1 MAATPEVESPSRQ
14 DVTTE
19 TASPNDR
26 SQSPISQRERPSS
39 RDTHDRSPS
48 PRHSRSPSRGSR
60 DGSIHDRRS
69 LSREE
74 GDLSPSQDRS
84 PSRDP
89 RDALTP
95 RQYSRSPSPLPRDPA
110 SRDSRSPSPR
120 RSRSYSRDREMRD
133 VSPAPRNRSPS
144 RDSRDISPPRR
155 NFRGDSP
162 PPRDRSPNGYGQ
174 AREHSPLPRRPAP
187 PQRRDGPDRYRP
199 VKRERTPPP
208 AAPAK
213 SEEEKLADARAEYQK
228 LLNLRSQGVYL
239 PPQKLR
245 ALQAAITDRS
255 SKEYQRM
262 AWEALKKSINGLVN
276 KVNTAN
282 IKFVVP
288 ELFGENLIRGRG
300 LFCQSLLKA
309 QHASLPFTPIY
320 ACLAAI
326 CNTKLPQVGEL
337 LVKRLIMRF
346 RKAFKRNDKAVC
358 LSSTMFI
365 AHLVNSQVV
374 HEMLAAQ
381 ILLLLLQK
389 PTDDSVEIAVGLMR
403 EVGLFLEEMSP
414 PIAHAV
420 FEQFRNILHEADI
433 DKRTQ
438 YMIEVLFQVR
448 KDKYKDNPVIKEE
461 LDLVEEEDQ
470 ITHKIGLDDEISTQD
485 TLNIFKFDPD
495 WEANEEEYKKLKA
508 EILGEGSGDEDDDDD
523 ESEDSE
529 SEDEEEQQQKA
540 IEIKDQSNADLVN
553 LRRTIYLSI
562 QSSADPE
569 EAAHKLMKL
578 RLPAGQEPE
587 LVSMIVE
594 SCAQEKVYLKFMGL
608 LGERFARLN
617 RMWAELFEES
627 FVKYYTTI
635 HRYETNKL
643 RNIARFWGHQLAND
657 AIGWHVLSVI
667 HLNEEE
673 TTSASRIFIKILF
686 EDLQENMGTVK
697 LKARLSEETLKPSL
711 EGIFP
716 HNNPRDIRFSI
727 NYFTSIK
734 MGFLTDEMREFL
746 ANMPR
751 PALPAPAAVD
761 SDSESV
767 SSYSSYSSY
776 SSRSRSRSRTPP
788 RKAIDRERS
797 LSRTPPRRTR
807 DDSYSRSR
815 SYSRSISRRR
825 SYSRSP
831 VRQGRDDRSTSRS
844 PVRSV
849 RRGRSRSYSR
859 SLSRSRSP
867 PPIRARGRSYSRSVS
882 PVAGPSTK
890 RRRDDSY
897 SRSRSRSLSRSPP
910 PQRHRN
916 DSVSSRGDRS
926 PPARKQ
932 RRLSRSPSPVRRDAR
947 PRRSSYS
954 RSRSRSPV
962 RSGPALGPGRYR
974 QRDSP
979 PPPPSRG
986 RAASPS
992 RDRGRSASYSR
1003 SRSPPL
1009 SKVAGGKGG
1018 GGRDTY
1024 NGRRDDR
1031 SLSRSRSRTRSPLP
1045 RSPVGGR
1052 SRSRSPVRSSPAGG
1066 NKRRRYHSS
1075 SRSRSPPPRA
1085 KRGRVEN

>member
-1 MAATPEVESPSRQ
+1 MEFVDELNSKDRKGRWILSFIAFFLAAANLAFAAFFLLLRIM
-14 DVTTE
+14 TTE
-19 TASPNDR
+19 RKEPTTAEPRRTRMTGIRIAQTLGDCVNGGVVVCRKCRQAVRSAVTVDHGTQKINCQGINSEEASPK
-26 SQSPISQRERPSS
+26 RERSSS
-39 RDTHDRSPS
+39 R
-48 PRHSRSPSRGSR
+48 G
-60 DGSIHDRRS
+60 
-69 LSREE
+69 
-74 GDLSPSQDRS
+74 
-84 PSRDP
+84 
-89 RDALTP
+89 
-95 RQYSRSPSPLPRDPA
+95 
-110 SRDSRSPSPR
+110 RSPSPR
-120 RSRSYSRDREMRD
+120 RSRSPSEGSI
-133 VSPAPRNRSPS
+133 SPRRGQSPS
-144 RDSRDISPPRR
+144 RDSRSPSPPPRDQSPRDSRDGSRHRSRPYSRDRETLDVSLSPRRDRSFSRDSRDASPPRR
-155 NFRGDSP
+155 NFRDDSP
-162 PPRDRSPNGYGQ
+162 PRNRSPDAPRPRD
-174 AREHSPLPRRPAP
+174 HSPLPRRPAP
-187 PQRRDGPDRYRP
+187 AQRSDRYRP
-199 VKRERTPPP
+199 APRERTPPP
-208 AAPAK
+208 APPVK
-213 SEEEKLADARAEYQK
+213 TEEEKLADARAEYQK

-365 AHLVNSQVV
+365 AHLVNNQVV

-381 ILLLLLQK
+381 ILLLLLQR
-389 PTDDSVEIAVGLMR
+389 PTDDSVEIAVGLMK

-420 FEQFRNILHEADI
+420 FDQFRNILHEADI

-461 LDLVEEEDQ
+461 LDLIEEEDQ
-470 ITHKIGLDDEISTQD
+470 ITHRIALDDDISTQD

-523 ESEDSE
+523 DGSDESESG
-529 SEDEEEQQQKA
+529 DEGEQEQKA

-578 RLPAGQEPE
+578 KLPAGQEPE

-617 RMWAELFEES
+617 RMWMDLFEEA
-627 FVKYYTTI
+627 FVKYYNTI
-635 HRYETNKL
+635 HQYETNKL

-657 AIGWHVLSVI
+657 AIGWHVLSII

-686 EDLQENMGTVK
+686 EDLQENMGTAK
-697 LKARLSEETLKPSL
+697 LKARLAEETLKPSL

-716 HNNPRDIRFSI
+716 HDNPRNIRFSI

-746 ANMPR
+746 ANMPK
-751 PALPAPAAVD
+751 PALPAPAAD
-761 SDSESV
+761 SDAESV

-776 SSRSRSRSRTPP
+776 SSRSRSRSRTSP
-788 RKAIDRERS
+788 RKAIDRGRS
-797 LSRTPPRRTR
+797 YSRSPPRKNR

-815 SYSRSISRRR
+815 SRSRSYSRSVSRR

-831 VRQGRDDRSTSRS
+831 VRNGRDDRSVSRS
-844 PVRSV
+844 PVR
-849 RRGRSRSYSR
+849 RSRSYSR
-859 SLSRSRSP
+859 SPSRSRSP
-867 PPIRARGRSYSRSVS
+867 TPNRARGRSYSRSIS
-882 PVAGPSTK
+882 PDAGPSIK

-897 SRSRSRSLSRSPP
+897 SRSRSRSRSVRRSRSPLP
-910 PQRHRN
+910 
-916 DSVSSRGDRS
+916 V
-926 PPARKQ
+926 Q
-932 RRLSRSPSPVRRDAR
+932 RRRDDSRRFSRSPSPVRRDVR

-962 RSGPALGPGRYR
+962 RAGGGGPGRYR

-979 PPPPSRG
+979 PPPPASRG
-986 RAASPS
+986 RAA
-992 RDRGRSASYSR
+992 ASYSR
-1003 SRSPPL
+1003 SRSPPPP
-1009 SKVAGGKGG
+1009 V
-1018 GGRDTY
+1018 R
-1024 NGRRDDR
+1024 NR
-1031 SLSRSRSRTRSPLP
+1031 SLSRSRI
-1045 RSPVGGR
+1045 
-1052 SRSRSPVRSSPAGG
+1052 GG
-1066 NKRRRYHSS
+1066 NKRRRGYSS
-1075 SRSRSPPPRA
+1075 DDDSRSISPPPPRA
-1085 KRGRVEN
+1085 KRGRVDN

>member
-1 MAATPEVESPSRQ
+1 MMGSSEGLSPSRR
-14 DVTTE
+14 DIE
-19 TASPNDR
+19 SKEASPDR
-26 SQSPISQRERPSS
+26 SVSDIPERERASS
-39 RDTHDRSPS
+39 KGTHDRSPS
-48 PRHSRSPSRGSR
+48 PRHSRPPSRGSR
-60 DGSIHDRRS
+60 DGSHHKTRS
-69 LSREE
+69 PSRED
-74 GDLSPSQDRS
+74 GYISPRSNRS
-84 PSRDP
+84 PSRD
-89 RDALTP
+89 
-95 RQYSRSPSPLPRDPA
+95 SRSPSPLPRDQSP
-110 SRDSRSPSPR
+110 RDSRDGSR
-120 RSRSYSRDREMRD
+120 RRTRSFSRDREMRD
-133 VSPAPRNRSPS
+133 VSPPRRDRSFS
-144 RDSRDISPPRR
+144 RDSRDASPPRR
-155 NFRGDSP
+155 NFRDDSL
-162 PPRDRSPNGYGQ
+162 PPRDRSPD
-174 AREHSPLPRRPAP
+174 APRPREHSPLPRRPAP
-187 PQRRDGPDRYRP
+187 AQRGTDRYRP
-199 VKRERTPPP
+199 APRERTPPP
-208 AAPAK
+208 APPVK
-213 SEEEKLADARAEYQK
+213 TEEEKLADARAEYQK

-337 LVKRLIMRF
+337 LIKRLIVRF

-365 AHLVNSQVV
+365 AHLVNNQVV

-389 PTDDSVEIAVGLMR
+389 PTDDSVEIAVGLMK

-420 FEQFRNILHEADI
+420 FDQFRNILHEADI

-470 ITHKIGLDDEISTQD
+470 ITHRIGLDDEITTQD

-508 EILGEGSGDEDDDDD
+508 EILGEGSGDEDDEDGG
-523 ESEDSE
+523 SEESE

-562 QSSADPE
+562 QSSANPE

-594 SCAQEKVYLKFMGL
+594 TCAQEKVYTKFMGI

-617 RMWAELFEES
+617 RMWMELFEES

-657 AIGWHVLSVI
+657 AVGWHVLSII

-686 EDLQENMGTVK
+686 EDLQENMGSAK
-697 LKARLSEETLKPSL
+697 LKARLGEEMLKPSL

-716 HNNPRDIRFSI
+716 HDNPRNIRFSI

-746 ANMPR
+746 ANIPK
-751 PALPAPAAVD
+751 PALPAPAAD

-788 RKAIDRERS
+788 RKALDRGRS
-797 LSRTPPRRTR
+797 YSRSPPRRTR

-815 SYSRSISRRR
+815 SRSRSYSRSVSRR

-831 VRQGRDDRSTSRS
+831 VRQGGRDDRSISRS
-844 PVRSV
+844 PVR
-849 RRGRSRSYSR
+849 RSRSYSR
-859 SLSRSRSP
+859 SPSRSRSP
-867 PPIRARGRSYSRSVS
+867 TPNRARGRSYSRSVS
-882 PVAGPSTK
+882 PDAGPSTK

-897 SRSRSRSLSRSPP
+897 SRSRSRSRSVRRTRSPPGPPPP
-910 PQRHRN
+910 PQRLRD

-932 RRLSRSPSPVRRDAR
+932 RRVSRSPSPVRRDAR

-962 RSGPALGPGRYR
+962 RGGASRAGKYR

-986 RAASPS
+986 GGGA
-992 RDRGRSASYSR
+992 RGRSASYSR
-1003 SRSPPL
+1003 SRSPPARG
-1009 SKVAGGKGG
+1009 SGG
-1018 GGRDTY
+1018 GAIKRE
-1024 NGRRDDR
+1024 DR
-1031 SLSRSRSRTRSPLP
+1031 SLSRSRSRTRS
-1045 RSPVGGR
+1045 
-1052 SRSRSPVRSSPAGG
+1052 RSRSPVKKGSSPVGG
-1066 NKRRRYHSS
+1066 NKRRRGYSS
-1075 SRSRSPPPRA
+1075 DSRSRSPPPPRA